1 MIIYTHLGKP
11 FDILLIDQ
19 LLLLHFAV
27 RKGGLVPGAQWIMI
41 FRANPNKQSSCGD
54 CVAGMMWI
62 QLDKCNRSIIWR
74 NSRPVEWPLVPPSLL
89 CILYEYLAGER
100 FQPVFRCRYTYRC
113 YCIFERWQWQIGAE
127 IVNLGCSEICLWQIK
142 LLIQRIN
149 QKYVRHYP
157 N

>member
-54 CVAGMMWI
+54 CVAGMM
-62 QLDKCNRSIIWR
+62 
-74 NSRPVEWPLVPPSLL
+74 
-89 CILYEYLAGER
+89 
-100 FQPVFRCRYTYRC
+100 
-113 YCIFERWQWQIGAE
+113 
-127 IVNLGCSEICLWQIK
+127 
-142 LLIQRIN
+142 
-149 QKYVRHYP
+149 
-157 N
+157 